1 MESSKKSIFMSILF
15 LVVLISLIVGGQI
28 YVNKLQK
35 GDKVKDEKHVS
46 NKDFRLDKK
55 KDFIYYEN
63 EKVISDEPEIV
74 FTDVII
80 NLKGADIINASLKSE
95 MDSIRNSVVLL
106 NDSNKDANK
115 EMKYSKTNIFEA
127 IERDYQ
133 TYEYSDYL
141 SLVIS
146 DVNFNCYDDFSPK
159 SVKGYV
165 ILKSEGKILTDDEI
179 LKKYD
184 ITKDDI
190 KTRISAFLDEEI
202 LVKGENIIKKEDTL
216 NDLYNNYAFYIK
228 SGDLYI
234 SFIVKTN
241 LVDYNENVKVN

>member
-15 LVVLISLIVGGQI
+15 LAVLISLIIGGQI
-28 YVNKLQK
+28 YVSKLQK
-35 GDKVKDEKHVS
+35 GDKAKSEKHVS
-46 NKDFRLDKK
+46 NNDFRLDKK
-55 KDFIYYEN
+55 KDYIYYEN

-80 NLKGADIINASLKSE
+80 NLKGADVINASLKSE

-106 NDSNKDANK
+106 NDNNKDANK
-115 EMKYSKTNIFEA
+115 ELKYSKTNIFEA

-133 TYEYSDYL
+133 TYEYLDYL

-216 NDLYNNYAFYIK
+216 NELYNNYAFYIK